1 MKILLILLL
10 SISIFSCKEPVN
22 PFLPEKITNSESK
35 EEINQARLW
44 KVTRNKTVFD
54 PVDFRLPGLSTS

>member
-35 EEINQARLW
+35 EEINQDD
-44 KVTRNKTVFD
+44 NSD
-54 PVDFRLPGLSTS
+54 SQNQNPE